1 MLCNLF
7 GSEHCS
13 EIVCDI
19 NMVEF
24 KAEHLLS
31 VRWSA
36 SGERDPYF
44 CSKTV
49 IWLYDLKKKKISII
63 DNSNL
68 LHHKDIIVHARNHF
82 LSLLSDLDC

>member
-1 MLCNLF
+1 MFLTVAIDKKLVIGILELSSNEIYVWSTMLCNLF

-49 IWLYDLKKKKISII
+49 IWLYDLKKKKF
-63 DNSNL
+63 L
-68 LHHKDIIVHARNHF
+68 L
-82 LSLLSDLDC
+82 